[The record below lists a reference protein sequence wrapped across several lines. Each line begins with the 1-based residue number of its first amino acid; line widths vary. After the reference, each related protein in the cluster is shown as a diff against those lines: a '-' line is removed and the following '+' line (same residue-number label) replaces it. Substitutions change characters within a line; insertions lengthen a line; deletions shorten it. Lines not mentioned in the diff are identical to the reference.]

1 MILSAGSQLI
11 DAIGVS
17 SYINILFHFWLTKAK
32 HVILM
37 VHSQSGQFG
46 WVLGDA
52 NPSKVKGI
60 VALEPTGPPFGEAV
74 FSTVMD
80 RPYGM

>member
-1 MILSAGSQLI
+1 MILVSVHILI
-11 DAIGVS
+11 SYFDVS
-17 SYINILFHFWLTKAK
+17 SLERQKD
-32 HVILM
+32 VILV